1 MRPFFSILLSVI
13 AAIVCPLS
21 LHAQFSGLVQMAQA
35 QQVMSM
41 FSYKGFIEAG
51 YNAGVGYYKANK
63 FEATT
68 SHGLSSGNFFMGV
81 GAGVDILK
89 TEADEYTRWEE
100 DMDLSD
106 NAYMIPLFLDFRYMG
121 SNPISAFVDAKTGVS
136 FLVGNDYITI
146 NDGIIDNEAC
156 FYLSCSIGVR
166 IALGSR
172 SAFNLGVNYSLINQR
187 YYRYDDYYYY
197 DRYDGISL
205 HSIGVVAGLE
215 W

>member
-1 MRPFFSILLSVI
+1 
-13 AAIVCPLS
+13 
-21 LHAQFSGLVQMAQA
+21 MAQA

-89 TEADEYTRWEE
+89 TEADEFTRWEE

-106 NAYMIPLFLDFRYMG
+106 NAYMIPLFLDFRYICTAQINMPCAHRIYRG
-121 SNPISAFVDAKTGVS
+121 NAVKQSSLARTRRSHNPDKFTFIDGKTNISNCLCNVVA
-136 FLVGNDYITI
+136 ITI
-146 NDGIIDNEAC
+146 ELLNMI
-156 FYLSCSIGVR
+156 
-166 IALGSR
+166 
-172 SAFNLGVNYSLINQR
+172 
-187 YYRYDDYYYY
+187 
-197 DRYDGISL
+197 
-205 HSIGVVAGLE
+205 
-215 W
+215 